1 MLVTR
6 DIVGFVMPVFN
17 CSRCFSSCLHPRGTS
32 TTIDVDPTISSS
44 LGGATE
50 ADHHHHHRRCR
61 RLRSTRRSWR
71 FPVKHPLSLTASQ
84 DGVGVCTVHTLQ
96 PGKSVLAS
104 ITQVRVVYTHRVPQ
118 REVSVSIY
126 KLYLWKL
133 CLLTGGTAWQHSGE
147 TGIHL
152 APPGAP
158 LDAVHIAGC
167 FKFLALEE
175 LSCVIFPPKRV
186 LSSDWNTVGAL
197 SFFVI
202 WGVFSSRWKKGECE
216 STPFRGARVW
226 NSLSVT
232 LFPRTIFGSK
242 QSNKRCDREIFKER
256 RSVLSRSETLAVSWF
271 FFFFFFCSLLRLSL
285 LAVKHTEIWKWSWR
299 FPLTTI
305 RPAYKVRSSRWQ
317 VLCIKGMKLN
327 LWGTC
332 SAEARLPV
340 KTNTIS
346 SNVTRK
352 PEH

>member
-17 CSRCFSSCLHPRGTS
+17 CSRCFSSRLHPRGTS

-50 ADHHHHHRRCR
+50 ADHHHHHHRRCR

-71 FPVKHPLSLTASQ
+71 FPCETSFESDCLPRRCRCLYSAHFCHIHSATRQKRFGVNHTGACCVYPQSPTARGVSLHIQA
-84 DGVGVCTVHTLQ
+84 
-96 PGKSVLAS
+96 
-104 ITQVRVVYTHRVPQ
+104 
-118 REVSVSIY
+118 VSVEALSADRRNSVTTQRGD
-126 KLYLWKL
+126 WHPS
-133 CLLTGGTAWQHSGE
+133 QP
-147 TGIHL
+147 
-152 APPGAP
+152 PPGAP

-175 LSCVIFPPKRV
+175 LSCVIFPPKSV

-256 RSVLSRSETLAVSWF
+256 RSVLSRRETLAVSWF
-271 FFFFFFCSLLRLSL
+271 CFFFSSAHFFVSLSL
-285 LAVKHTEIWKWSWR
+285 L
-299 FPLTTI
+299 
-305 RPAYKVRSSRWQ
+305 
-317 VLCIKGMKLN
+317 
-327 LWGTC
+327 
-332 SAEARLPV
+332 
-340 KTNTIS
+340 
-346 SNVTRK
+346 
-352 PEH
+352 